1 MEAVRGMY
9 ISTRG
14 NFRKVPASEA
24 IKLGMVPA
32 GGLFVPAETPALST
46 EEILAMRGSSYQ
58 GTAERII
65 SLFLNDFTEEE
76 IKGCIAR
83 AYRDDNFDHPQV
95 APLYRLNEHTFF
107 LELWHGPTAAFK
119 DIALQIMPH
128 FLSLAVEKMG
138 VQREIVILVATSGD
152 TGKAAL
158 EGFKNVPGTK
168 IIVFYPYNGVSKI
181 QELQMTT
188 TDGSNTSAIA
198 VRGNFDDCQN
208 AVKDIFADEDFNKI
222 LATNGYELS
231 SANSINW
238 GRLLPQIVYYFRA
251 YLDLLEQ
258 EEIAPGEKINFT
270 VPTGNFGNILAS
282 WYAQRMGLPIN
293 KLICASNENKVL
305 TDFFRSGIYDRERE
319 FKQTRSPSM
328 DILISSNLERFLF
341 EITGH
346 DAKKINRWMADLKE
360 TGRFEVDPATKE
372 AMDEIMAC
380 DYASEE
386 ETLSAIKEIYH
397 AAEYIPD
404 THTAVGYKVYRKYL
418 QRTGDSTRTVID
430 ATASPYKF
438 SGSVLEAIK
447 GSSFIQGK
455 GEFEIL
461 EELSK
466 INPVPL
472 HFGLRDLDKKPV
484 LHRTVCEQKEIREQ
498 IKTILGVS
506 NIGRA

>member
-1 MEAVRGMY
+1 MY
-9 ISTRG
+9 ISTRKFQKSAG
-14 NFRKVPASEA
+14 FRSHQTGDGSGRRSVRARRDTGP
-24 IKLGMVPA
+24 LHRRD
-32 GGLFVPAETPALST
+32 LSH
-46 EEILAMRGSSYQ
+46 AGSSYQ

-95 APLYRLNEHTFF
+95 APLYRLNEQTFF

-128 FLSLAVEKMG
+128 FLSLAVGKMG
-138 VQREIVILVATSGD
+138 VKREMVILVATSGD

-158 EGFKNVPGTK
+158 EWFKNVPGTK

-198 VRGNFDDCQN
+198 VRGNFDNCQS
-208 AVKDIFADEDFNKI
+208 AVKDIFADENFNQI
-222 LATNGYELS
+222 LAANGYELS

-258 EEIAPGEKINFT
+258 EEIAPGEKINLRNNRQFWQYPGRL
-270 VPTGNFGNILAS
+270 V
-282 WYAQRMGLPIN
+282 
-293 KLICASNENKVL
+293 CAKDGPADYQTDLRL
-305 TDFFRSGIYDRERE
+305 TKTRSPRIFRSGIYDRNRE

-346 DAKKINRWMADLKE
+346 DAENKPLD
-360 TGRFEVDPATKE
+360 GGFEGDG
-372 AMDEIMAC
+372 
-380 DYASEE
+380 
-386 ETLSAIKEIYH
+386 TL
-397 AAEYIPD
+397 
-404 THTAVGYKVYRKYL
+404 
-418 QRTGDSTRTVID
+418 
-430 ATASPYKF
+430 
-438 SGSVLEAIK
+438 
-447 GSSFIQGK
+447 
-455 GEFEIL
+455 
-461 EELSK
+461 
-466 INPVPL
+466 
-472 HFGLRDLDKKPV
+472 
-484 LHRTVCEQKEIREQ
+484 
-498 IKTILGVS
+498 
-506 NIGRA
+506 